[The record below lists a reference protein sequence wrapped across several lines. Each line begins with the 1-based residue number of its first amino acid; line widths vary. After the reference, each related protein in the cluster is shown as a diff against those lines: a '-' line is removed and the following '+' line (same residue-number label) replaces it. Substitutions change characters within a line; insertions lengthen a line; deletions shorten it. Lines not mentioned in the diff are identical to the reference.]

1 MTAAPKLHSQPSP
14 PPPPAG
20 EKGVWF
26 PLADAGALK
35 IYDFKDDTPIADP
48 GVSLPRDHLQTFRY
62 AAIIGIVGH
71 LLQALP
77 NTADG
82 SSIQA
87 L

>member
-1 MTAAPKLHSQPSP
+1 MSFLLIALFFQVLVN
-14 PPPPAG
+14 PATML
-20 EKGVWF
+20 KGDDIHAFVAF
-26 PLADAGALK
+26 L
-35 IYDFKDDTPIADP
+35 DFKDDTPIADP
-48 GVSLPRDHLQTFRY
+48 GVSLSRDHLQTFRY